1 MIVLSR
7 RVQESRQPRRSGIK
21 QSTTKVSGLSVAA
34 GSNQAKR
41 GGGSSGGSP
50 TDRNTSKLSA
60 AAELTFLC
68 EFAVDI
74 VYTLSAT
81 LAAAIDASGPVFLNS
96 LGVRWYVLRFTSNL
110 RVVWSRLCGC
120 LL

>member
-7 RVQESRQPRRSGIK
+7 RVQESRQPRRSGVK
-21 QSTTKVSGLSVAA
+21 HSTTKVSGLSVT

-41 GGGSSGGSP
+41 GGSSSGGSP
-50 TDRNTSKLSA
+50 VDRNTSKLSA

-81 LAAAIDASGPVFLNS
+81 LAAAIDTSGPVFLNS